1 MAQNGS
7 VGIDFRSIA
16 FYLGPYELLKKL
28 HCIAFMRFI
37 LENDGKQLGKRS
49 RKKLLPRSYMK
60 FYTFYT
66 FLFMTE
72 YNTF

>member
-49 RKKLLPRSYMK
+49 RKKLLPRS
-60 FYTFYT
+60 
-66 FLFMTE
+66 
-72 YNTF
+72 